1 LRIPHLRENPLLSI
15 VITSY
20 DIKRLK
26 DIKELLDSI
35 KHQTYQNLEVIIVI
49 EGSKE
54 LYEEVKKDMEKIVLG
69 TFNVQFIA
77 KGSGAC
83 AARNL
88 GIEDAKGDIIAFVDD
103 DAIVFPNW
111 AEDIIKTY
119 QDDSII
125 GVTGPSIPLWVRDSI
140 YYIPKQFSW
149 VINCTEW
156 LDCKEVKDVRNI
168 WATNAAFRREAFVYE
183 RFRESLGPVG
193 GGIEG
198 WKKGLPEEVELS
210 YRIRKRTGKRIVY
223 NPRVM
228 VKHKVYPYKINSK
241 YIVRHA
247 FFMGFSRFLVRK
259 LFAGFSNSDPLY
271 EEKILLN
278 SIFKELPLM
287 ILNQVFKN
295 PIIGVKMF
303 LTSLLILFSLTLGYL
318 SGYIKCYRVRIQV

>member
-1 LRIPHLRENPLLSI
+1 LRIPPLCETPLLSI
-15 VITSY
+15 IITSY

-35 KHQTYQNLEVIIVI
+35 KHQSYQNLEVIMVI

-54 LYEEVKKDMEKIVLG
+54 LYEEVKKYMEKIGLR

-83 AARNL
+83 VARNL
-88 GIEDAKGDIIAFVDD
+88 GIENAKGDIIAFVDD

-111 AEDIIKTY
+111 AEEIIKTY

-125 GVTGPSIPLWVRDSI
+125 GVTGPSIPLWVGDPI

-149 VINCTEW
+149 VIDCTEW

-168 WATNAAFRREAFVYE
+168 WATNAAFRREALVYE

-193 GGIEG
+193 GGMEG

-210 YRIRKRTGKRIVY
+210 YRIRKRTGKRIIY
-223 NPRVM
+223 NPRVV
-228 VKHKVYPYKINSK
+228 VKHKVYPYKIKSK
-241 YIVRHA
+241 YIIKHA
-247 FFMGFSRFLVRK
+247 FFMGFSRFLIKK
-259 LFAGFSNSDPLY
+259 LFASFSNFGILY
-271 EEKILLN
+271 EEKMLLN

-287 ILNQVFKN
+287 ILNQIFRN

-303 LTSLLILFSLTLGYL
+303 LTSLLILLSLTLGYL
-318 SGYIKCYRVRIQV
+318 SGYIKCFRVRI